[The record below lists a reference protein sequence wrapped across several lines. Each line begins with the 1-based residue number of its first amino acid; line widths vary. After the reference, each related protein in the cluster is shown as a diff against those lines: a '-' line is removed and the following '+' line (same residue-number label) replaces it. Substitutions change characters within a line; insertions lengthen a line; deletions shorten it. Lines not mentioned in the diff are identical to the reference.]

1 MRAMRREVPHE
12 VDRGE
17 RRALAAR
24 ESEWV
29 ARAKEGDAEAFAAI
43 FQHYRPRIHSFC
55 YRTMG
60 DATDADDLTQE
71 TFLKAYNA
79 LHRTTADLALNAWL
93 HRIAANACT
102 DLLRRRRTAR
112 AQPWEEQ
119 RHDRPSH
126 HREDDPESALI
137 DAEGCGTIAAAMR
150 QLSPRHYH
158 ALLLRTRDARSPAE
172 IGETL
177 ALSGTAVKSLL
188 FRARREFGKHYRP

>member
-1 MRAMRREVPHE
+1 MRRKTLR
-12 VDRGE
+12 DAARGE
-17 RRALAAR
+17 RRRLIES

-29 ARAKEGDAEAFAAI
+29 ARAKAGDAEAFAAI

-60 DATDADDLTQE
+60 NATDADDLTQE
-71 TFLKAYNA
+71 TFLKAYAA
-79 LHRTTADLALNAWL
+79 LHRTNTDLALNAWL

-102 DLLRRRRTAR
+102 DLLRRRQMAR

-126 HREDDPESALI
+126 HREDDPESALL

-150 QLSPRHYH
+150 HLSPRHYQ